1 MAIYE
6 ATVTIYV
13 RAEGESYARFAANRA
28 DIDLFEWEVS
38 EVDSI
43 DGVDPAWR
51 DLIPWC
57 EDDDDDERTVRQLLR
72 GDVRGGAK
80 ET

>member
-13 RAEGESYARFAANRA
+13 RAEGKIYARLAADRA
-28 DIDLFEWEVS
+28 DSDLFAWEVS

-43 DGVDPAWR
+43 DEVDPAWR

-57 EDDDDDERTVRQLLR
+57 EDDEDDERTVRQLLR
-72 GDVRGGAK
+72 DDGRGV
-80 ET
+80 ERTT

>member
-13 RAEGESYARFAANRA
+13 RAENELYARLAANRA
-28 DIDLFEWEVS
+28 DIDLFEWDMS

-43 DGVDPAWR
+43 KRVEPKWL

-57 EDDDDDERTVRQLLR
+57 EGNEDDERTVRQLLPA
-72 GDVRGGAK
+72 DVQEAG
-80 ET
+80 E

>member
-6 ATVTIYV
+6 VTVTIYV
-13 RAEGESYARFAANRA
+13 RAEGEPYAQLAANRA
-28 DIDLFEWEVS
+28 DIDLFAWEVS

-43 DGVDPAWR
+43 DEVDPAWR

-57 EDDDDDERTVRQLLR
+57 EDDEDDERTVRQLLR
-72 GDVRGGAK
+72 GDVRGAG
-80 ET
+80 E